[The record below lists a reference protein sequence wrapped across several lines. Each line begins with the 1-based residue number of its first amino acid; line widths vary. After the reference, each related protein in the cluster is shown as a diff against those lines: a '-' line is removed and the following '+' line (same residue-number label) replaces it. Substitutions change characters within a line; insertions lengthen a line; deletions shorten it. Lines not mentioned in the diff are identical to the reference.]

1 MAGIT
6 LETAQ
11 SKLNEYLAA
20 ETKVLGNQKHVIDGT
35 EFTRA
40 DLAAIQQGIEIWN
53 KRVQQLSRGGISVRR
68 LQVSD

>member
-1 MAGIT
+1 MAGIDLT
-6 LETAQ
+6 TAQ
-11 SKLNEYLAA
+11 SKLDEYLAA
-20 ETKVLGNQKHVIDGT
+20 ETKVLANQKHTIDGT

-53 KRVQQLSRGGISVRR
+53 KRVQQFTRGGIYVSR